1 MGKYL
6 NQRWRS
12 IRIAIQG
19 WYFVMKTQPNAKIHA
34 GFTIFAILMGLFLKI
49 TFLEWAIIFLAIMVV
64 WTSEMINTAIEATVN
79 LITPQIHP
87 QAKIAKDVSA
97 GAVLFAAMVSVLIGL
112 CIFGPRLLAY
122 LQALVK

>member
-6 NQRWRS
+6 NQRWSS

-19 WYFVMKTQPNAKIHA
+19 WYFVIRTQPNARIYA

-49 TFLEWAIIFLAIMVV
+49 TFLEWAIILLAIMVV
-64 WTSEMINTAIEATVN
+64 WTSEMINTAIEAAVN
-79 LITPQIHP
+79 LISLEIHP

-97 GAVLFAAMVSVLIGL
+97 GAVLFAAMISVLIGL

-122 LQALVK
+122 LQGQL